1 MFFFQATYN
10 EEQLQTQIQNLRAQV
25 QNRRMSTHEHIH
37 QLEVLR
43 EEVRLGAFGFAKFRK
58 NTSPKKE
65 STYFTFRLGS
75 LFLVLLWDVF
85 LLKRKIHKYDFFLTM
100 VSVT

>member
-1 MFFFQATYN
+1 MGFFSFQATHN

-43 EEVRLGAFGFAKFRK
+43 EEVRLRAFVFAKFRK
-58 NTSPKKE
+58 NTSPKKRVPIFPFHLGV
-65 STYFTFRLGS
+65 YFLFCCEMCFCKKEKYTTIISS
-75 LFLVLLWDVF
+75 LQW
-85 LLKRKIHKYDFFLTM
+85 
-100 VSVT
+100 